1 MPLIYIQWSASPFII
16 RIGGFELRYYSLL
29 FAVAFWLGYVLVKK
43 MFQKEH
49 KPEELLTPLII
60 YIIAGTVIGAR
71 LGQTLFYEFGYFKN
85 HPLEIVLPFRIS
97 SGGFEWTGYQG
108 LASHGGAIG
117 ILPSLAFYCRKY
129 KQDFLQTIDKLV
141 IAVALAGFFIRLG
154 NFFNSEIIGMPTTL
168 PWGVVFSRVDNI
180 PRHPAQLYEA
190 LAYLSIFVW
199 LWSLYK
205 QHSIQLRK
213 GFLFGLFLVLVFT
226 ARFLIEFIKE
236 DQEAFEKGWLL
247 NMGQLL
253 SIPFIVAGIYFMTR
267 RNKHKA
273 DIYTIE

>member
-43 MFQKEH
+43 MFQKER

-60 YIIAGTVIGAR
+60 YIMAGTVIGAR

-85 HPLEIVLPFRIS
+85 HPLEIILPFRIS

-117 ILPSLAFYCRKY
+117 ILLSLTFYCRKY
-129 KQDFLQTIDKLV
+129 KQDFLRTIDKLV

-199 LWSLYK
+199 LWTLYK
-205 QHSIQLRK
+205 QHGIQLRK

-267 RNKHKA
+267 RRKHKA